1 LSALTEL
8 LGAIGRCRAIDLAQ
22 PYFTGMP
29 HYPLHAPYLYSLS
42 KKHGEHVNPGGSSS
56 AAEAIALSTHVGTHI
71 DALCHYSSHGK
82 LHGGE
87 DTGSVQSYA
96 NGLERFSVD
105 TIQPIFRRGVL
116 LDIARTQGVEVLP
129 IDFVITPHHLDQAS
143 EGIAIQPGD
152 VVLLRTGWSRYWD
165 DPGKFISQVHS
176 PGPALEGAQWL
187 SERRIFAAGSETAPF
202 ESVPNPPMSVHVHLL
217 VESGIHI
224 IECLNLEDLSASGV
238 REFLFVAT
246 PLKIRGGTA
255 SPIRPIALV
264 PEEPGI

>member
-1 LSALTEL
+1 
-8 LGAIGRCRAIDLAQ
+8 
-22 PYFTGMP
+22 MP

-71 DALCHYSSHGK
+71 DALCHYSSNGK

-87 DTGSVQSYA
+87 DTGGVQTYA

-116 LDIARTQGVEVLP
+116 LDVARLQGVEVLP
-129 IDFVITPHHLDQAS
+129 VDFVIAAEHLDRAS
-143 EGIAIQPGD
+143 EGLRVQEGD

-165 DPGKFISQVHS
+165 DPSRFISQVHS
-176 PGPALEGAQWL
+176 PGPGLEGARWL

-202 ESVPNPPMSVHVHLL
+202 EAVPNPTMSVHVHLL
-217 VESGIHI
+217 VEKGIHI
-224 IECLNLEDLSASGV
+224 IECLNLEELSASGA
-238 REFLFVAT
+238 REFLFVAA

-264 PEEPGI
+264 PEDAAK